1 MADCAVCGRYVD
13 DNHWGVV
20 SNNVRGPRH
29 YLHDECRRLLIAT
42 RDQSDRFPCPHC
54 SHDFTPDTFP
64 FAYTFISGGVGDGGG
79 AWKLE
84 DQVCPHAAIRCSPT
98 HSRCA
103 NSAAA
108 APMASRLSARSSIP
122 RSFITIRLATRPRA
136 ALRIVIPLKQLLSMI
151 FSENRLPPIGSRPR
165 AGFSRS
171 RLNAPRSSPACAPA
185 RRAS

>member
-20 SNNVRGPRH
+20 FNNVRGPRH

-64 FAYTFISGGVGDGGG
+64 FTYTSISGGVGDGGG

-84 DQVCPHAAIRCSPT
+84 DQVCPHCRNTLFADTFKVCKFCGGGAYGLKAVRAVEYSTVFYYHQACDP
-98 HSRCA
+98 
-103 NSAAA
+103 
-108 APMASRLSARSSIP
+108 ASRRRIAAQ
-122 RSFITIRLATRPRA
+122 LAPQ
-136 ALRIVIPLKQLLSMI
+136 PEKK
-151 FSENRLPPIGSRPR
+151 
-165 AGFSRS
+165 AGWWS
-171 RLNAPRSSPACAPA
+171 RLFS
-185 RRAS
+185 